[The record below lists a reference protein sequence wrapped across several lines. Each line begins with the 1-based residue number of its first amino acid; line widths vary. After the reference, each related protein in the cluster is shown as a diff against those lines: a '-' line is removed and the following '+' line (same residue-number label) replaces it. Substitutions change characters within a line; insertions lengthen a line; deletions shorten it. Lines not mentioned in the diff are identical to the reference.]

1 MITKTLLKDYRL
13 VMLQPE
19 KPMTEKQYL
28 WAYIHYLEDWLKNL
42 SIRISELEANAKVST
57 DSSEPEK

>member
-1 MITKTLLKDYRL
+1 LITKTLLKDYRL

-28 WAYIHYLEDWLKNL
+28 WAYIRYLEGWLKNL
-42 SIRISELEANAKVST
+42 SIRISELEANAKVATEQSV
-57 DSSEPEK
+57 EKK

>member
-1 MITKTLLKDYRL
+1 
-13 VMLQPE
+13 MLQPE

-28 WAYIHYLEDWLKNL
+28 WAYILYLEGWLKNL

-57 DSSEPEK
+57 EQSVEKK

>member
-1 MITKTLLKDYRL
+1 
-13 VMLQPE
+13 
-19 KPMTEKQYL
+19 MTEKQYL